1 MLQNRWLHYGAL
13 FVGAS
18 ALLWL
23 GAWLT
28 THILWIL
35 PFTAAFGGLLLVV
48 GVATEIRKRRLEHA
62 ASPLVSAVEP
72 PHQTLS

>member
-13 FVGAS
+13 LVGAS

-35 PFTAAFGGLLLVV
+35 PFTTAFGGILILI
-48 GVATEIRKRRLEHA
+48 GVATEIRKRRLAHT
-62 ASPLVSAVEP
+62 ASPLASAVEP
-72 PHQTLS
+72 TNQAHP